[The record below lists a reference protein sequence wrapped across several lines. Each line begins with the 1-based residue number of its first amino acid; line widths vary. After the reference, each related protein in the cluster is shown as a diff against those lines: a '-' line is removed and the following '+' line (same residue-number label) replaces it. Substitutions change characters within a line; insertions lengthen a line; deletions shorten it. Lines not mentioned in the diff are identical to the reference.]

1 MSMRHVIIMLVSFV
15 LGSAAFQYVNH
26 AHSEEAPKK
35 EELPCASN
43 KDIEKIM
50 NDKGYTLLL
59 NMTRKEDNKDGIIE
73 TLWVGGINAAI
84 TATTP
89 KGETSCLIAS
99 MSNVI
104 VNPNAIE
111 EIWENYKKQTKQKDI

>member
-1 MSMRHVIIMLVSFV
+1 MRNYLMAL
-15 LGSAAFQYVNH
+15 AAFLVIFTFVNWK
-26 AHSEEAPKK
+26 ANAETKK

-50 NDKGYTLLL
+50 NDKGYALLL

-73 TLWVGGINAAI
+73 SVWIGGENIVI
-84 TATTP
+84 TATVP
-89 KGETSCLIAS
+89 KGDTSCLMAN
-99 MSNVI
+99 MGNVI

>member
-1 MSMRHVIIMLVSFV
+1 MKLRHVGFFLLGFV
-15 LGSAAFQYVNH
+15 PATLFNYY
-26 AHSEEAPKK
+26 AHGAEAPKK

-73 TLWVGGINAAI
+73 TLWIGGINAVV
-84 TATTP
+84 TATT
-89 KGETSCLIAS
+89 KDGEASCLIAN
-99 MSNVI
+99 MNNVI

>member
-1 MSMRHVIIMLVSFV
+1 MRYVIIAVVSAF
-15 LGSAAFQYVNH
+15 LGSAFFQYVNH
-26 AHSEEAPKK
+26 AHASEATKK

-50 NDKGYTLLL
+50 NEKGYSLLL

-73 TLWVGGINAAI
+73 SLWIGGINAVI

-89 KGETSCLIAS
+89 KGESSCLIAN
-99 MSNVI
+99 MNNVI
-104 VNPNAIE
+104 VNPNTIE
-111 EIWENYKKQTKQKDI
+111 EVWENYKKQTKQKDI

>member
-1 MSMRHVIIMLVSFV
+1 MKLRHVGFFL
-15 LGSAAFQYVNH
+15 LGFIPATLFNYY
-26 AHSEEAPKK
+26 AHGAETKK

-50 NDKGYTLLL
+50 NDKGYALLL

-73 TLWVGGINAAI
+73 TVWIGGENIVV

-89 KGETSCLIAS
+89 DRKSTRLNSS
-99 MSNVI
+99 H
-104 VNPNAIE
+104 
-111 EIWENYKKQTKQKDI
+111 

>member
-1 MSMRHVIIMLVSFV
+1 MKLRHVGFFL
-15 LGSAAFQYVNH
+15 LGFIPATLFNYY
-26 AHSEEAPKK
+26 AHGAEAKK

-50 NDKGYTLLL
+50 NDKGYALLL
-59 NMTRKEDNKDGIIE
+59 NMTRKEDNKDHVIE
-73 TLWVGGINAAI
+73 SIWIGGQNIAI
-84 TATTP
+84 TGTVP
-89 KGETSCLIAS
+89 KGETSCLIAQ
-99 MSNVI
+99 MENVI

>member
-1 MSMRHVIIMLVSFV
+1 MRNVIIAVVGFM
-15 LGSAAFQYVNH
+15 LGSAFFQYVNH
-26 AHSEEAPKK
+26 AHSAEAPKK

-50 NDKGYTLLL
+50 NDKGYALLL
-59 NMTRKEDNKDGIIE
+59 NMTRKEDNKEGVIE
-73 TLWVGGINAAI
+73 TVWIGGENIVV
-84 TATTP
+84 TATVP
-89 KGETSCLIAS
+89 KGETSCLIAN
-99 MSNVI
+99 MGNVI

>member
-1 MSMRHVIIMLVSFV
+1 MRNVIIALVSFV
-15 LGSAAFQYVNH
+15 IGAAH
-26 AHSEEAPKK
+26 AAEAPKK

-50 NDKGYTLLL
+50 NDKGYSLLL

-73 TLWVGGINAAI
+73 TMWIGGTNVVI
-84 TATTP
+84 TATVP
-89 KGETSCLIAS
+89 KGDTSCLIAN
-99 MSNVI
+99 MGNVI

-111 EIWENYKKQTKQKDI
+111 GIWENYKKQTKQKDI